1 MPKPC
6 YKYCMYISELC
17 NSVFLWYCVVFKDLI
32 TLQKKIVRVCRRT
45 STRSCQETDRQYHI
59 AFNGHSPPHF
69 SVCFPL
75 FSNKQDAAGA
85 WLANAAEE
93 WGQIAEGA
101 LCGRDLSVFSA
112 VPVFVFRAPLN
123 PLWLPLLSTSQAFS
137 WRWLNQN
144 YSILCRYNPY
154 NHDYQIICA
163 RNQKSINEIKA
174 NRFSH
179 SYLNR

>member
-1 MPKPC
+1 MC
-6 YKYCMYISELC
+6 GIVS
-17 NSVFLWYCVVFKDLI
+17 FKDLI

-45 STRSCQETDRQYHI
+45 STRSCQETHRRYHI
-59 AFNGHSPPHF
+59 AFNDHSPPHL
-69 SVCFPL
+69 SVCFPF
-75 FSNKQDAAGA
+75 FSNKQDAVRA

-93 WGQIAEGA
+93 WGQIAERA

-123 PLWLPLLSTSQAFS
+123 PLWLPPLSTSQAFRCYS
-137 WRWLNQN
+137 RWLNQN
-144 YSILCRYNPY
+144 DSILCRYNPY
-154 NHDYQIICA
+154 THDYQIICA

-179 SYLNR
+179 SYLNKHR